1 MLFLQ
6 FFCRIIAMVKIN
18 LKSGARTVTGKK
30 VKKLRREGKIPA
42 VLYGGGVKTQPLWVN
57 YPDFQKTFKEAGR
70 SAILELDIDG
80 KKKANVLIQDVQFDP
95 LTGKFSHA
103 DFFQVRMDQ
112 KIETEVPLEFIGESE
127 AVTGLGGVL
136 VKSLDAIPVSC
147 LPADLPA
154 KIEVDISALKSFND
168 VIKVADLKISEKVK
182 IQIESDT
189 VIANVS
195 APRSEEE
202 LAQLEEKVE
211 EDVTKVEGV
220 AEKVP
225 AEGEAGETETA
236 EAAKEKGEEK
246 KAEK

>member
-1 MLFLQ
+1 MTDI
-6 FFCRIIAMVKIN
+6 R
-18 LKSGARTVTGKK
+18 LKSESRNVTGKK
-30 VKKLRREGKIPA
+30 VKKYRREGKIPA
-42 VLYGGGVKTQPLWVN
+42 ILYGSGIKNQPLWVN
-57 YPDFQKTFKEAGR
+57 YPDFQKVFEEAGR
-70 SAILELDIDG
+70 STIFELDIDG
-80 KKKANVLIQDVQFDP
+80 KKKANVLIQDVQFNP
-95 LTGKFSHA
+95 LTGNFSHA

-127 AVTGLGGVL
+127 AVTNLGGVL

-154 KIEVDISALKSFND
+154 KIEVDASALKNFDD
-168 VIKVADLKISEKVK
+168 VIKIADLKISEKIK
-182 IQIESDT
+182 IQIEPDT

-202 LAQLEEKVE
+202 LAKLEEKVE

-225 AEGEAGETETA
+225 TEGAEGEMKETA
-236 EAAKEKGEEK
+236 EVGKEKKEEA
-246 KAEK
+246 KAESK

>member
-1 MLFLQ
+1 M
-6 FFCRIIAMVKIN
+6 
-18 LKSGARTVTGKK
+18 GKK

-42 VLYGGGVKTQPLWVN
+42 VLYGGNIKTQPLWVN
-57 YPDFQKTFKEAGR
+57 YLNFQKVFEEAGR

-80 KKKANVLIQDVQFDP
+80 KKKANVLIQDVQFNP

-136 VKSLDAIPVSC
+136 VKNLDVVQVSC
-147 LPADLPA
+147 LPANLPA
-154 KIEVDISALKSFND
+154 KIEVDIS
-168 VIKVADLKISEKVK
+168 VIKTFDDSVKIKDLKIPEGVK
-182 IQIESDT
+182 TPIDPET
-189 VIANVS
+189 VVVNVTP
-195 APRSEEE
+195 PRSEEE

-225 AEGEAGETETA
+225 AEGETEETT
-236 EAAKEKGEEK
+236 EAAKEKGGET
-246 KAEK
+246 KAESK

>member
-1 MLFLQ
+1 M
-6 FFCRIIAMVKIN
+6 AKIN
-18 LKSGARTVTGKK
+18 LKSGARIVTGKK

-42 VLYGGGVKTQPLWVN
+42 VLYGGGIKTQPLWVN
-57 YPDFQKTFKEAGR
+57 YLDFQKVFEEAGR
-70 SAILELDIDG
+70 SAILKLDIDG

-127 AVTGLGGVL
+127 AVTGLGGVM
-136 VKSLDAIPVSC
+136 VKSLDVVQVNC

-154 KIEVDISALKSFND
+154 KIEVDIS
-168 VIKVADLKISEKVK
+168 VIKTFDDSVKIKDLKIPEGVK
-182 IQIESDT
+182 TPIDPET
-189 VIANVS
+189 VVVNVTP
-195 APRSEEE
+195 PRSEEE

-225 AEGEAGETETA
+225 AEGETEETA
-236 EAAKEKGEEK
+236 EAAKGKGEET
-246 KAEK
+246 KAESK